1 MSYHE
6 SAILLLVIVHSKLT
20 TGNILYFEWIL
31 IFWFN
36 PTSKVIISQIAKSPS
51 KLCCDQAA
59 SHPLRTSRGKL
70 IM

>member
-6 SAILLLVIVHSKLT
+6 SAILLSVIVHSKLP
-20 TGNILYFEWIL
+20 TGDILHFEWIL

-36 PTSKVIISQIAKSPS
+36 PTSKVIIRQFAKSPS
-51 KLCCDQAA
+51 KLCCDQVA
-59 SHPLRTSRGKL
+59 SHPLQTSRSKI